1 MWDVHK
7 ELQSDNP
14 EVIGEVS
21 KTIAGD
27 INTKIKNKQVNTTV
41 YTQKMQ
47 DAIYFAVK
55 THEVYQKQKRKGKD
69 VPYITHPLIVG
80 LILAK
85 AGASEDVVTAGIL
98 HDTIEDSV
106 DEKQVTKEMLAE
118 RFGEGVAELVSAVS
132 EKDKSLSWHER
143 KEQALEEIKQ
153 FSHDELLLKS
163 GDVVS
168 NLTEI
173 IGDYS
178 RDGDATFDRFNA
190 TKEDTLVHS
199 KLVIETILGAW
210 DENPLAVDLR
220 IIKEKLAEM

>member
-1 MWDVHK
+1 M
-7 ELQSDNP
+7 
-14 EVIGEVS
+14 
-21 KTIAGD
+21 
-27 INTKIKNKQVNTTV
+27 V

-80 LILAK
+80 MILAK

-98 HDTIEDSV
+98 HDTIEDSA

-118 RFGEGVAELVSAVS
+118 RFGEGVASLVYAVT
-132 EKDKSLSWHER
+132 EKNRTLAWHER
-143 KEQALEEIKQ
+143 KEAALAEMKQ

-168 NLTEI
+168 NMTEV

-190 TKEDTLVHS
+190 SKEDSLGHS
-199 KLVIETILGAW
+199 KRVIETILDAW
-210 DENPLAVDLR
+210 AENPLAEDLCA
-220 IIKEKLAEM
+220 IKEKLEEM